1 MFYLQKHKLNE
12 FTYVFEGKTPL
23 VDFYKVIDIDGK
35 IFEDV
40 KGESDSLAGF
50 IIEQAG
56 KILLKGEKVVFENYS
71 FIVESADKRKVK
83 RIKVVIEP
91 KNIKN
96 EE

>member
-1 MFYLQKHKLNE
+1 
-12 FTYVFEGKTPL
+12 L

-35 IFEDV
+35 VFEDV